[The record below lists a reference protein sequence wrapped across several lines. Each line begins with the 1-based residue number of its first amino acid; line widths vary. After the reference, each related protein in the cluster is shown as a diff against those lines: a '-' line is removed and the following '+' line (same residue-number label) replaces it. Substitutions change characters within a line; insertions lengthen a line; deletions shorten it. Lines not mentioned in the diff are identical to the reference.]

1 MLIRRAF
8 TAVSVLALV
17 ALAATQLAVGATP
30 APKTTEPVRIVP
42 VNVTVTA
49 QRVALDITG
58 VGFQNT
64 VQFRV
69 RNRSGV
75 ARTFAIGGQKLRVP
89 QKGFRILLLFFDL
102 RGKYPYTV
110 TPGSK
115 TAHRGIFRVV

>member
-1 MLIRRAF
+1 M
-8 TAVSVLALV
+8 
-17 ALAATQLAVGATP
+17 ALAATQLAVSATA
-30 APKTTEPVRIVP
+30 APTTTEPVRIVP
-42 VNVTVTA
+42 VNVTLTA

-69 RNRSGV
+69 RNRSGI

-89 QKGFRILLLFFDL
+89 PKGFRILLLFFDL

>member
-1 MLIRRAF
+1 MRIRRAF
-8 TAVSVLALV
+8 TAVSALALV

-30 APKTTEPVRIVP
+30 GPTTTEPVRIVP
-42 VNVTVTA
+42 VNVTVTN
-49 QRVALDITG
+49 QRVALDVTG

-75 ARTFAIGGQKLRVP
+75 ARTFAIGGQKLRVAP
-89 QKGFRILLLFFDL
+89 KGFRILLLFFDL
-102 RGKYPYTV
+102 RGRYPYTV

-115 TAHRGIFRVV
+115 TAHRGFFRVV

>member
-1 MLIRRAF
+1 MSIRRAF

-17 ALAATQLAVGATP
+17 ALAATQLAVSAAA
-30 APKTTEPVRIVP
+30 APTTTEPVRIVP
-42 VNVTVTA
+42 VNVTLTA
-49 QRVALDITG
+49 ERVALDITG

-69 RNRSGV
+69 RNRSGI

-89 QKGFRILLLFFDL
+89 PKGFRILLLFFDL